1 MINIQVRLFAGQR
14 DIVGTRE
21 LTLSIAEGATV
32 SVLWQQLVER
42 YPRLSGYSGRMLYAV
57 NQEFSTLATVIS
69 DGDEVGFIPPVSGGR
84 F

>member
-1 MINIQVRLFAGQR
+1 MITIRVRLFAGQR
-14 DIVGTRE
+14 DIVGTPE
-21 LTLSIAEGATV
+21 LAMTLADGATV
-32 SVLWQQLVER
+32 GALWQELIER

-84 F
+84 A